1 MREKSRASRD
11 RTSTDPETGVT
22 SGIPEVAI
30 CVQDF
35 DVQCVLQFT
44 LINAAGCALH
54 RHTSRVIH
62 RIEWSQL
69 FLTTAMAV
77 VVNVTVRQRC
87 SYRKRNRRAIA

>member
-1 MREKSRASRD
+1 MRQRTADYRHRDRLRRPVRENNRASRD
-11 RTSTDPETGVT
+11 WRFTDPETGVT
-22 SGIPEVAI
+22 SGLPEVAI

-62 RIEWSQL
+62 RVEW
-69 FLTTAMAV
+69 
-77 VVNVTVRQRC
+77 
-87 SYRKRNRRAIA
+87 